1 MNRFGFSG
9 RRSGKQLYIN
19 YLIEQAL
26 DKGKT
31 VAMLGLENGRV
42 VVKDIR
48 GPNVAKDITPATPA
62 KPLRLEKK

>member
-1 MNRFGFSG
+1 MNRFYFGG
-9 RRSGKQLYIN
+9 RQQGKRIYMN
-19 YLIEQAL
+19 YLIEREL

-31 VAMLGLENGRV
+31 VATLGLENGRV

-48 GPNVAKDITPATPA
+48 GPNVAKDITPA